1 MHFVVVSSCFILV
14 KKYKIMRA
22 SLYRHLWTF
31 FLCEEEGVP
40 PLLCFYLKLE
50 QFLHRRIMIQRRK
63 QRRLTKLHI
72 SF

>member
-40 PLLCFYLKLE
+40 PYCAFIKNLSSSYIEGSWYKE
-50 QFLHRRIMIQRRK
+50 GNK
-63 QRRLTKLHI
+63 ED
-72 SF
+72 

>member
-1 MHFVVVSSCFILV
+1 MHFVVASSCFILV

-40 PLLCFYLKLE
+40 PLLCFY
-50 QFLHRRIMIQRRK
+50 
-63 QRRLTKLHI
+63 
-72 SF
+72 